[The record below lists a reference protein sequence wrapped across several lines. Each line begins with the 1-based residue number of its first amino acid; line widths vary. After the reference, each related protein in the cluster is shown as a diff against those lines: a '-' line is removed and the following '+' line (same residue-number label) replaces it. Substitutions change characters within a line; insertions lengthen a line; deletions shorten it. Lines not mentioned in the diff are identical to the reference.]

1 VANPDGS
8 RTPGLTRN
16 RDGVLIQECD
26 LNACQA
32 VKDTWCFGMT
42 ARYGMYANLLARYD
56 QLDFTPQRIVDPA
69 KPSSK
74 SDEDA
79 QK

>member
-1 VANPDGS
+1 
-8 RTPGLTRN
+8 
-16 RDGVLIQECD
+16 
-26 LNACQA
+26 
-32 VKDTWCFGMT
+32 MT